1 MLAIGQGQ
9 MLLTS
14 SHMSDVSKQVGYVL
28 IDLLPLDREPDATIS
43 NIYLRICQGHHLMG
57 KEVFRNISIVFLSF
71 PRHEHLPLREMNE
84 VHTALF

>member
-14 SHMSDVSKQVGYVL
+14 HKSDVSKLVGHVL
-28 IDLLPLDREPDATIS
+28 IDLLPSDREPDATIS
-43 NIYLRICQGHHLMG
+43 NIYLKICQGHHLMW

-71 PRHEHLPLREMNE
+71 P
-84 VHTALF
+84 